1 MRDEWGKK
9 SLSKLTLT
17 PIRELGVQE
26 ADMNGSAWAEVERS
40 ATQGCVHEGL
50 WLQKGS

>member
-17 PIRELGVQE
+17 PIRDLGIQE
-26 ADMNGSAWAEVERS
+26 ADMNGSAVGR
-40 ATQGCVHEGL
+40 V
-50 WLQKGS
+50 